1 MIIDRCVIATVSE
14 SQQIEL
20 AHRFLTRLE
29 AFQKDS
35 RTMRAIKMN
44 DANCRREHESEVLR
58 RPFLLRRLTTVLF
71 FVRSTR
77 VAIVEPQTSASPSAP
92 HNAPCAAA

>member
-20 AHRFLTRLE
+20 ARRFLTRLE
-29 AFQKDS
+29 AFQKKS
-35 RTMRAIKMN
+35 GAMRAIKTS

-58 RPFLLRRLTTVLF
+58 HPFGLRRLTTVLF

-77 VAIVEPQTSASPSAP
+77 VAIVEPQTECEPERAT
-92 HNAPCAAA
+92 